1 MAKKVP
7 VTSVTPASKVK
18 ATSKAQQARTRG
30 LVMGIATA
38 TPAGRAVKAAATVAK
53 VGSAAKRTKI
63 MADAAKKIEATK
75 VAKTITKKPESSVKV
90 VSARGSSYNKIA
102 NQKEAER
109 LARTSRSKTTSSK
122 DLRGSAKQDYEVVKI
137 KVSDN
142 VTARVPAK
150 SNYEFAKDMSRFG
163 KIQKQN
169 AGPLQATKAEAKAN
183 ARGLKAANKTTKAS
197 KVQKKITSTK
207 KMENVPKDV
216 SDRFNA
222 TVKRLAAESAKKK

>member
-38 TPAGRAVKAAATVAK
+38 TPAGRVAKTAVTAAKAA
-53 VGSAAKRTKI
+53 
-63 MADAAKKIEATK
+63 K
-75 VAKTITKKPESSVKV
+75 VAKAAKATKSSRQAGDYV
-90 VSARGSSYNKIA
+90 VSG
-102 NQKEAER
+102 
-109 LARTSRSKTTSSK
+109 SRSKLTVPNMKGKSLEISK
-122 DLRGSAKQDYEVVKI
+122 NVAIKNGVSPSGKVNIRGSVAQ
-137 KVSDN
+137 VSN
-142 VTARVPAK
+142 QNYRLTA
-150 SNYEFAKDMSRFG
+150 
-163 KIQKQN
+163 
-169 AGPLQATKAEAKAN
+169 PLSKAEAKAN

-197 KVQKKITSTK
+197 KVQKKVTSTK

>member
-18 ATSKAQQARTRG
+18 ATSKAQQARTRN

-53 VGSAAKRTKI
+53 AGSVAKRTKI
-63 MADAAKKIEATK
+63 MANAAKKIETNK
-75 VAKTITKKPESSVKV
+75 VAKTIAKKPESSVKV
-90 VSARGSSYNKIA
+90 IKAQGKASNKFR
-102 NQKEAER
+102 NEKEADR
-109 LARTSRSKTTSSK
+109 LARTSRSNTASSK
-122 DLRGSAKQDYEVVKI
+122 NLRGSAKQDYEVVKI

-183 ARGLKAANKTTKAS
+183 ARGLKAANK
-197 KVQKKITSTK
+197 
-207 KMENVPKDV
+207 
-216 SDRFNA
+216 
-222 TVKRLAAESAKKK
+222 KKK